1 LAHGVGR
8 EVIFDGERHPVTER
22 PNPAT
27 KEHWTL
33 LIRIGSRGSALA
45 RWQAE
50 HVQARLSTLGHECR
64 IQVITTTG
72 DRVQDRRLESVGG
85 KGAFLKE
92 IEEAMLAGE
101 VDLAVHSLKDVPTG
115 LPEGLRLCAV
125 LERAD
130 PRDALLSAQGAR
142 FRDLPAGTRVGT
154 SSLRRQC
161 QVRALRPDLAVV
173 DLRGNVDTR
182 IHRLREGR
190 CDAIVLA
197 LAGLSRLGRAS
208 EATEV
213 LDPGT
218 FIPAPG
224 QGTIALE
231 CRTSDEAVAAAV
243 APLHH
248 APTAREVEAERSL
261 LRALGGGCNVP
272 LGAHATRE
280 GQELRLSAFVGRSDG
295 SSLVRGERRGTD
307 PTSLGRGLAEDLL
320 ARGAAALLA
329 P

>member
-1 LAHGVGR
+1 M
-8 EVIFDGERHPVTER
+8 
-22 PNPAT
+22 
-27 KEHWTL
+27 
-33 LIRIGSRGSALA
+33 IRIGSRGSALA

-50 HVQARLSTLGHECR
+50 HVRARLETLGHPCR
-64 IQVITTTG
+64 IQIITTTG

-92 IEEAMLAGE
+92 IEEAMLAGD
-101 VDLAVHSLKDVPTG
+101 VDLAVHSLKDVPTA

-130 PRDALLSAQGAR
+130 PRDALVSASAAPFG
-142 FRDLPAGTRVGT
+142 DLPAGSRLGT

-161 QVRALRPDLAVV
+161 QLRALRPDLEVS

-182 IHRLREGR
+182 LAKLREGR

-197 LAGLSRLGRAS
+197 MAGLTRLGRES
-208 EATEV
+208 EATQA
-213 LDPGT
+213 LDPET

-224 QGTIALE
+224 QGAIALE
-231 CRTSDEAVAAAV
+231 CRADDAALASAT

-248 APTAREVEAERSL
+248 AATGRAVEAERAL
-261 LRALGGGCNVP
+261 LQALGGGCNVP
-272 LGAHATRE
+272 LGAYATTE
-280 GQELRLSAFVGRSDG
+280 GGDIRLVAFVGRADG

-307 PTSLGRGLAEDLL
+307 PAAVGHGLAEDLL
-320 ARGAAALLA
+320 ARGARALLA